1 VKPPLIHT
9 HDLNFAFGKFRVLNK
24 INLSIPEGRI
34 YGFLGPNG
42 AGKTTTIRILL
53 GLLRT
58 TRGKVFLFDQ
68 DVSQNALPVLARTG
82 AMVETPTVYPHLS
95 GKENVDIIRILRNL
109 PRERT
114 TEVLQRVGLWND
126 AKRPAGQYS
135 TGMKQR
141 LSLAVAL
148 LGNPDLLIL
157 DEPMNGLDP
166 SGIIEIR
173 EFLRK
178 INEQSGTT
186 ILLSSHILGEI
197 EKLSTHIGIIDRGH
211 LKFQGTMGDLHEL
224 LQVSRIISIR
234 TNDSAKAIGILKDQY
249 GIPEANGACLQ
260 LMIRDDA
267 EIAAAVKILVAN
279 GIDVYQISDHQSG
292 LEELFIKVLHI

>member
-1 VKPPLIHT
+1 VKLPLIHT
-9 HDLNFAFGKFRVLNK
+9 HDLNFAFGTYRVLNK
-24 INLSIPEGRI
+24 INLSVPEGSI
-34 YGFLGPNG
+34 FGFLGPNG
-42 AGKTTTIRILL
+42 AGKTTTIKILL
-53 GLLRT
+53 GLLQT

-68 DVSQNALPVLARTG
+68 DISHNALHILAKTG
-82 AMVETPTVYPHLS
+82 TMVETPTVYPHLS
-95 GKENVDIIRILRNL
+95 GKENVDIVRILRNL

-114 TEVLQRVGLWND
+114 QEVLKRVGLWDD

-148 LGNPDLLIL
+148 LGNPELLIL

-178 INEQSGTT
+178 INGHSGTT

-197 EKLSTHIGIIDRGH
+197 EKLSTHIGIIDKGY
-211 LKFQGTMGDLHEL
+211 LKFQGTMGALHEL
-224 LQVSRIISIR
+224 LQESRIISIR
-234 TNDSAKAIGILKDQY
+234 TNDCTKAFGILKDLY
-249 GIPEANGACLQ
+249 RIPETNDGCIQ
-260 LMIRDDA
+260 VMVRDDA
-267 EIAAAVKILVAN
+267 EIAAVVKILVGN
-279 GIDVYQISDHQSG
+279 GIDVYRVSDHQSG
-292 LEELFIKVLHI
+292 LEELFIHVLRK

>member
-1 VKPPLIHT
+1 MKSPLIHT

-24 INLSIPEGRI
+24 ISLSVPEGSI
-34 YGFLGPNG
+34 FGFLGPNG
-42 AGKTTTIRILL
+42 AGKTTTIKILL
-53 GLLRT
+53 GLLQT

-68 DVSQNALPVLARTG
+68 DISHNALPVLARTG

-95 GKENVDIIRILRNL
+95 GKENVDIVRILRNL

-114 TEVLQRVGLWND
+114 RAVLDLVGLWDD

-141 LSLAVAL
+141 LALAVAL
-148 LGNPDLLIL
+148 LGNPELLIL

-173 EFLRK
+173 EFLKK
-178 INEQSGTT
+178 INRHKGTT

-197 EKLSTHIGIIDRGH
+197 EKLSTHIGIIDKGD
-211 LKFQGTMGDLHEL
+211 LKFQGTMRELHEL
-224 LQVSRIISIR
+224 LKESRIISIR
-234 TNDSAKAIGILKDQY
+234 TNDCTKAFGVLKDQFR
-249 GIPEANGACLQ
+249 IPETNDSCLKV
-260 LMIRDDA
+260 MVHDDA
-267 EIAAAVKILVAN
+267 EIAAAIKILVGN
-279 GIDVYQISDHQSG
+279 GIDIFHVSDHQSG
-292 LEELFIKVLHI
+292 LEDRGVCR

>member
-1 VKPPLIHT
+1 M
-9 HDLNFAFGKFRVLNK
+9 G
-24 INLSIPEGRI
+24 SI

-114 TEVLQRVGLWND
+114 AEVLQRVGLWND

-197 EKLSTHIGIIDRGH
+197 EKLSTHIGIIDKGN
-211 LKFQGTMGDLHEL
+211 LKFQGTMEDLHEL
-224 LQVSRIISIR
+224 LQVSRVISIR
-234 TNDSAKAIGILKDQY
+234 TNDNAKAIGILKDQY
-249 GIPEANGACLQ
+249 RIPEANGTCIQ

-267 EIAAAVKILVAN
+267 EIAAAVKVLVAN
-279 GIDVYQISDHQSG
+279 SIDVYQISDHQSG
-292 LEELFIKVLHI
+292 LEELFIKVLHT

>member
-1 VKPPLIHT
+1 LIHT
-9 HDLNFAFGKFRVLNK
+9 HDLNFAFGKFRVLNH
-24 INLSIPEGRI
+24 IDLSVPEGSI

-42 AGKTTTIRILL
+42 AGKTTTIKILL
-53 GLLRT
+53 GLLQT

-68 DVSQNALPVLARTG
+68 DIAQNALPVLARTG

-95 GKENVDIIRILRNL
+95 GRENVDIVRILRNL

-114 TEVLQRVGLWND
+114 TEVLQRIGLWDD

-148 LGNPDLLIL
+148 LGNPDLLVL
-157 DEPMNGLDP
+157 DEPMSGLDP

-173 EFLRK
+173 EFLRN

-197 EKLSTHIGIIDRGH
+197 EKLSTHIGIIDKGN
-211 LKFQGTMGDLHEL
+211 LKFQGTMEDLHKF

-234 TNDSAKAIGILKDQY
+234 TNDNAKAFGILKDLFR
-249 GIPEANGACLQ
+249 IPDANEACLKV
-260 LMIRDDA
+260 MIRDDA
-267 EIAAAVKILVAN
+267 GIAAAIKILVAN

-292 LEELFIKVLHI
+292 LEELFIKVLHT